1 VGESAERH
9 VRIVNH
15 EDRPLAITRVEGG
28 GRFFTAAMRT
38 LEPGKVHDLRVE
50 VPAGAPPGRYEDTV
64 YLGTDHPTRSRI
76 PIAVN
81 VFVKTEVYANPEAVD
96 FGTVI
101 RITTSDETFPELLIP
116 VRGELR

>member
-1 VGESAERH
+1 
-9 VRIVNH
+9 VNH

-28 GRFFTAAMRT
+28 GRSFTAALRT
-38 LEPGKVHDLRVE
+38 LEPGKVYDLRVE

-81 VFVKTEVYANPEAVD
+81 VFVKTDVYANPEAVD